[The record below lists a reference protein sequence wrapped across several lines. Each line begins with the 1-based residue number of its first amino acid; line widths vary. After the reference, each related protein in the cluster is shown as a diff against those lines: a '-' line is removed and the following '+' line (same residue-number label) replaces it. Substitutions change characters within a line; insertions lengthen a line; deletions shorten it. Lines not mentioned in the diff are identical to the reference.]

1 MRSRYVST
9 HPMAGTEY
17 SGPWAAVP
25 GLFDGRA
32 CIICNRDES
41 DPDAAAAVENLYDVL
56 NMRQIDMD
64 ASNHDVHT
72 AYVSHIS
79 HITSFALALTVLD
92 KEKNEKHIFDLA
104 SGGFSSTVRLAK
116 SSADMWVPIFSQNR
130 DNVVKVIDTYLERM
144 KDFRN
149 AIADG
154 DEDSVRSLI
163 EEANRIKRII
173 R

>member
-1 MRSRYVST
+1 MLFRS
-9 HPMAGTEY
+9 
-17 SGPWAAVP
+17 
-25 GLFDGRA
+25 
-32 CIICNRDES
+32 
-41 DPDAAAAVENLYDVL
+41 
-56 NMRQIDMD
+56 
-64 ASNHDVHT
+64 